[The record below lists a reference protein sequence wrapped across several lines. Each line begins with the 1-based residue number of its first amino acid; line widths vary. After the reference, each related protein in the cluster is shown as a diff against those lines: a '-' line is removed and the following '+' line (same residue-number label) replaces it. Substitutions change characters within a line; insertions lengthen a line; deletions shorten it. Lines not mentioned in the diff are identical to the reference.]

1 MFDEHDD
8 EEDIMLK
15 IQHYIDIGAIKIAGF
30 TEDGEAIFEL
40 NENVTAE
47 LAPELWQAHEEYIE
61 SELIDLV
68 NNDLMQVE
76 YDENLRATYNFTEEG
91 YMIAKSKGI
100 IPIESLEEFGD
111 TDFREY

>member
-1 MFDEHDD
+1 MFDGYDD

-15 IQHYIDIGAIKIAGF
+15 IQHYLDIGAIKIAGF

-47 LAPELWQAHEEYIE
+47 LAPELWQAHEDYVE
-61 SELIDLV
+61 SELIDLL

-76 YDENLRATYNFTEEG
+76 YDEDLSATYNFTEEG
-91 YMIAKSKGI
+91 YRIAKSKGI
-100 IPIESLEEFGD
+100 IPVGDVEEFD
-111 TDFREY
+111 L

>member
-1 MFDEHDD
+1 MFDEDYD
-8 EEDIMLK
+8 EEEIMMK
-15 IQHYIDIGAIKIAGF
+15 IQHYIDIGAIRVAGF

-40 NENVTAE
+40 NEDVTSE
-47 LAPELWQAHEEYIE
+47 LAPDLWNAHEDYVE

-91 YMIAKSKGI
+91 YQIAKSKGI
-100 IPIESLEEFGD
+100 IPIQDLEDLGD
-111 TDFREY
+111 IDFYGH